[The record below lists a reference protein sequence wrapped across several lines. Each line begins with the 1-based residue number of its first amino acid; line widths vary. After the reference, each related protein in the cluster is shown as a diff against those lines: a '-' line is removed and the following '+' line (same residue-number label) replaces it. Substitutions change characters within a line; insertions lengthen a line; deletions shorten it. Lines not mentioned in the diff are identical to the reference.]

1 MSRRGLFL
9 SILAV
14 PGLAMAQQTLPF
26 HLHDNLVSVQATI
39 NGKTV
44 SAVMDSGSGAMIV
57 SKSLATELGLQL
69 GHSPLQ
75 ASGGGTGNQS
85 LFPVKLKSVEF
96 GSLALHDVPGY
107 AIDLGSISSSSGLE
121 VDALLGYPF
130 FENHVVR
137 VNYAE
142 STVSIY
148 PENDPPGCPNPISFE
163 LIHNVPVVT
172 ATVKSQATSAP
183 ETVHLVI
190 DLGSRNHN
198 YLGTA
203 FLQSDAGKALY
214 TNGHQQAVGE
224 GTGGRAM
231 GVVSEFAELSVG
243 TQHFHNVKFALTE
256 QVKAFNLEQVD
267 GSLGVPLWA
276 GGIITFNYPKQQ
288 ICIQAPRKSS

>member
-14 PGLAMAQQTLPF
+14 PGLAMAQQSVHFRP
-26 HLHDNLVSVQATI
+26 HDNLVTVQATI

-44 SAVMDSGSGAMIV
+44 NAFLDSGSGTMVV

-75 ASGGGTGNQS
+75 ASGAGTGNQS
-85 LFPVKLKSVEF
+85 IFPVKLKSVEF
-96 GSLALHDVPGY
+96 DSLALSDVSGY
-107 AIDLGSISSSSGLE
+107 AIDLGSISSSSGLK

-148 PENDPPGCPNPISFE
+148 PENDPPGCPNPIPFE
-163 LIHNVPVVT
+163 LMHNVPVVT
-172 ATVKSQATSAP
+172 AKVRSLATSAP
-183 ETVHLVI
+183 ETVHVVV
-190 DLGSRNHN
+190 DLGSRHYN

-214 TNGHQQAVGE
+214 THGHKQAVGE